1 MSSWCRSTDY
11 LLTQCLYFFTCK
23 SVDWNDSRSCRFPS
37 NMSKC
42 YCWSELEG
50 CQDSKKSD
58 LVLEDWMFRGSG
70 VLYIPI
76 LSISLLGC
84 LPAWSHLLNDGY
96 SKPVWLFTTRLR
108 KEQSSAK
115 ITLPDFS
122 FKLRIDQGRKL
133 KHIKAENICSE
144 KIRSLPHYSPAFC
157 LYRLRR
163 DWLLF
168 LGLDTTKDAWIESIE
183 KRFLPNSSCLSH
195 GVSKIPSFS

>member
-1 MSSWCRSTDY
+1 
-11 LLTQCLYFFTCK
+11 
-23 SVDWNDSRSCRFPS
+23 
-37 NMSKC
+37 
-42 YCWSELEG
+42 
-50 CQDSKKSD
+50 
-58 LVLEDWMFRGSG
+58 MFRGSG

-84 LPAWSHLLNDGY
+84 LSAWSHLLNDGY
-96 SKPVWLFTTRLR
+96 SKPKCVCSKHDFERNRVLLKLPSQISLSNWELT
-108 KEQSSAK
+108 KEGN
-115 ITLPDFS
+115 L
-122 FKLRIDQGRKL
+122 
-133 KHIKAENICSE
+133 NISRQRTFCSE

-195 GVSKIPSFS
+195 TTNCRFIKIPWNTYEKPMNLFSGPWILHFPFSWPHWNPLIFHENYFMAHENFFQGHEKLMMTQKWN